1 MADVMNSLFGMTPE
15 SIQRQ
20 RDNELQARA
29 LQFAKLDPQQAAQM
43 AFYTAGSRLGD
54 AGAGLLGYKDPE
66 LQRQEQRQGLMQGI
80 DLTDANSLKQGIQAA
95 MQNNDYALVSELTN
109 RYQAA
114 NKSALDAD
122 VQRSIITKNTAER
135 NAAAT
140 PADIQK
146 AQRIAAIKAALPVYK
161 EVGDTQTTTL
171 LQNELDALAPAD
183 KMPSFGAE
191 AERYS
196 RQFYSKPYS
205 ELKPK
210 EMEKVNAK
218 VEETAKER
226 ANKTNI
232 NVSNTQETAFAKE
245 RGQLQA
251 KTLAEAE
258 TQAKASANAVNR
270 LANMEKLNQGPLISG
285 PLAGSA
291 IGAGQFLSSLGL
303 LSPEAAKTLGSSEIY
318 DKQAKDLVMQD
329 LGGKLGAQISN
340 ADREFIEARIPQLR
354 NSQPARTELIKKLK
368 EIHNKNID
376 YYQRM
381 SKEATKKGNLN
392 DFDFASGAPDNTE
405 SAKPPVATKRYN
417 PATRQ
422 LEAVS
427 GGK

>member
-54 AGAGLLGYKDPE
+54 AGAGLLGYKDTE

-109 RYQAA
+109 RYQQSVASSLAA
-114 NKSALDAD
+114 RKTESE
-122 VQRSIITKNTAER
+122 ITKNLREKQSADPVQQLLRTGKYTIPSMASYEQSGNISDLVPVDPNEPTALSETSEGIFLVNKKDGTKIARIGSAPER
-135 NAAAT
+135 
-140 PADIQK
+140 
-146 AQRIAAIKAALPVYK
+146 
-161 EVGDTQTTTL
+161 G
-171 LQNELDALAPAD
+171 
-183 KMPSFGAE
+183 
-191 AERYS
+191 
-196 RQFYSKPYS
+196 
-205 ELKPK
+205 
-210 EMEKVNAK
+210 
-218 VEETAKER
+218 
-226 ANKTNI
+226 NKTNV
-232 NVSNTQETAFAKE
+232 NVTNTQETAFAKE

-251 KTLAEAE
+251 KTLAEVE

>member
-1 MADVMNSLFGMTPE
+1 MAEVMNSLFGITPE
-15 SIQRQ
+15 SLMAR
-20 RDNELQARA
+20 RDQELQAQAMQYAKMDPFQRA
-29 LQFAKLDPQQAAQM
+29 TSQIYMGAN
-43 AFYTAGSRLGD
+43 RLG
-54 AGAGLLGYKDPE
+54 GAVGGLLGAQDPE
-66 LQRQEQRQGLMQGI
+66 MMQLTQRQSL
-80 DLTDANSLKQGIQAA
+80 LKQEQPQDLNSWKNIAARLWQAGDIQGARDATAQVRALEAA
-95 MQNNDYALVSELTN
+95 ALET
-109 RYQAA
+109 R
-114 NKSALDAD
+114 KTE
-122 VQRSIITKNTAER
+122 SIISKNTADQK
-135 NAAAT
+135 AAAT

-146 AQRIAAIKAALPVYK
+146 AQRIAALKAALPVYK
-161 EVGDTQTTTL
+161 EAGDKATL
-171 LQNELDALAPAD
+171 KLLEDELAALTPAD
-183 KMPSFGAE
+183 KMPSFGSE

-196 RQFYSKPYS
+196 RQFYSKPYVDLS
-205 ELKPK
+205 PK

-232 NVSNTQETAFAKE
+232 NVNNTQETAFAKE

-251 KTLAEAE
+251 KTLAETE
-258 TQAKASANAVNR
+258 VQAKASANAVNR
-270 LANMEKLNQGPLISG
+270 LTNMEKLNQGPLITG

-303 LSPEAAKTLGSSEIY
+303 LSPDAAKTLGSSEIY

-354 NSQPARTELIKKLK
+354 NSQPARTELIAKLK

-392 DFDFASGAPDNTE
+392 DFDFASGAPANTE
-405 SAKPPVATKRYN
+405 LPKPTVATKRYN
-417 PATRQ
+417 PTTRQ
-422 LEAVS
+422 LEAA